1 MNQQRTQS
9 AREYDTNV
17 LKPFQDVPN
26 DPAPKKLII
35 VHLLGTHIKYK
46 YRYPEN
52 QGKFDGNTDQCSARI
67 KRRVESYNDYDNA
80 NLYNDHVVASLI
92 KDFKAADPNGF
103 LLYFLTTVKRFTTRR
118 LQNSGRNEDNP
129 TRHMYTIPF
138 LLWTSEKWQATHPH
152 LTGCRS

>member
-1 MNQQRTQS
+1 M
-9 AREYDTNV
+9 
-17 LKPFQDVPN
+17 LKPFQEVLN

-52 QGKFDGNTDQCSARI
+52 QGKFDGNTDHVPPGLSAEEL
-67 KRRVESYNDYDNA
+67 ESYNDYDNA

-103 LLYFLTTVKRFTTRR
+103 LVYFSDHGEEVYDTPPHKT
-118 LQNSGRNEDNP
+118 QGRNEDNP
-129 TRHMYTIPF
+129 T
-138 LLWTSEKWQATHPH
+138 APH
-152 LTGCRS
+152 VHHVRSCCGRRKNGKRLIRVISRRMLIVNTAWRN